1 MKYEITIT
9 PSEKDDTDVT
19 LSLDTTG
26 SFEIKSYSTTMGFSE
41 FIEFSD
47 AINELRQKVEALM
60 SKEDNDGRQD

>member
-9 PSEKDDTDVT
+9 PKEKDDTDVT

-26 SFEIKSYSTTMGFSE
+26 SFEIKSYGTTMGFSE

-47 AINELRQKVEALM
+47 AINELRQKVEVLM
-60 SKEDNDGRQD
+60 SKEESNGRQD